1 MERYR
6 ARLVVKGYAQ
16 KEGIDFNEKIS
27 PMVRMI
33 TIRAVLTMCAT
44 YDIHLDQYQTPFPTD
59 VKLSSKMSPISKEEW
74 MKMSRVPSV
83 SVVESIMFAI
93 ICTRPNIAHAVGV
106 VCRYMEEPGREHWE
120 AVKRI
125 LRYIKGTSDVALCFG
140 E

>member
-27 PMVRMI
+27 PVVRMI
-33 TIRAVLTMCAT
+33 TIREIVS
-44 YDIHLDQYQTPFPTD
+44 QYQTPFPTD

-74 MKMSRVPSV
+74 MKMSRVPSA

-106 VCRYMEEPGREHWE
+106 VSRYMEEPGREHWE